1 MKQIYEHIGAS
12 HFDKSLF
19 MPIRKHFPTKPR
31 GGFWASP
38 CGDEF
43 YTWKDWSKDNYCDV
57 DDQDHFFFTLKDEAK
72 VFRITSQKEYEEF
85 VNRFG
90 KIQEEMFGLTKVTF
104 DWKQVA
110 EVLDAVEVDVSSWMK
125 LYDLMY
131 SWDCDSI
138 CIFNPDIVEEI
149 S

>member
-1 MKQIYEHIGAS
+1 MKQIYEHVGAS
-12 HFDKSLF
+12 HFDRGLF
-19 MPIRKHFPTKPR
+19 MPIKKHFPTKPR

-38 CGDEF
+38 CGEGF
-43 YTWKDWSKDNYCDV
+43 FTWKDWSKANYYDIDNA
-57 DDQDHFFFTLKDEAK
+57 DHFFFTLKDNAK
-72 VFRITSQKEYEEF
+72 VFRISSQEEYEEF

-90 KIQEEMFGLTKVTF
+90 KIEEGMFGLTKVLF
-104 DWKQVA
+104 DWKHIA
-110 EVLDAVEVDVSSWMK
+110 EVLDAVEVDVSSWIK